1 MRRWVLSW
9 PGRRRRGPRQQL
21 RDQSEML
28 TVVLPS
34 TAGELS
40 RLLASLEELLLDS
53 RRGRLTLYRG
63 GHGGSVATRPTRR
76 AAWRASWGRR
86 TGRAGR
92 ATGRARRRFELV
104 PLFFVPLAR
113 LDWGPGRRRGGRVG
127 AERHGFVDPVVDD
140 TISGYALTPARAAEL
155 VQHLRRLAVC
165 WTRQRRRCRHPPRS
179 AHRGAV
185 PGRVQPII
193 LTAAEQGAY
202 QRVAARVLAA
212 WFDDDTAGRAAG
224 ERRETSPDSGVR
236 GRYGRAVGP
245 LAGPGGLGR

>member
-1 MRRWVLSW
+1 
-9 PGRRRRGPRQQL
+9 
-21 RDQSEML
+21 ML

-140 TISGYALTPARAAEL
+140 TISGYALTPGPGRGARSTPSTPGGMLDPTATTMSTPSTLGSPWRRRRARARPTDHPHRGRTGRLPAGRGSGS
-155 VQHLRRLAVC
+155 RRVV
-165 WTRQRRRCRHPPRS
+165 RRR
-179 AHRGAV
+179 HRGPRRWRA
-185 PGRVQPII
+185 PGDV
-193 LTAAEQGAY
+193 T
-202 QRVAARVLAA
+202 
-212 WFDDDTAGRAAG
+212 
-224 ERRETSPDSGVR
+224 
-236 GRYGRAVGP
+236 
-245 LAGPGGLGR
+245 